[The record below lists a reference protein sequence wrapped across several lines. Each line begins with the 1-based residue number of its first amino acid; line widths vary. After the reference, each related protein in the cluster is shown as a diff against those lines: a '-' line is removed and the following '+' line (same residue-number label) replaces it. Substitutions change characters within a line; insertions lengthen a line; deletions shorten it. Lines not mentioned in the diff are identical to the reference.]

1 MQQVTITNKHEIR
14 VHNQSYGDHRPQRRG
29 ILYCYYRSFS
39 CFSEKIFSMVSSCR
53 MMSIPPT
60 RSDDNRRAAG
70 AVVTFH
76 HSDSIMNKQNL
87 QEISGP
93 AARH

>member
-1 MQQVTITNKHEIR
+1 MFTTNLTATIGLSGEAFCTAII
-14 VHNQSYGDHRPQRRG
+14 VHF
-29 ILYCYYRSFS
+29 LVFLK
-39 CFSEKIFSMVSSCR
+39 KIFSMVSSCR